1 MKDDEFEKAEFIMC
15 LVFGVRWD
23 LLYQFPETLNTK
35 YQTLNT
41 KHFQFSSTSLNFCD
55 NCTISKGF

>member
-35 YQTLNT
+35 Y
-41 KHFQFSSTSLNFCD
+41 
-55 NCTISKGF
+55 